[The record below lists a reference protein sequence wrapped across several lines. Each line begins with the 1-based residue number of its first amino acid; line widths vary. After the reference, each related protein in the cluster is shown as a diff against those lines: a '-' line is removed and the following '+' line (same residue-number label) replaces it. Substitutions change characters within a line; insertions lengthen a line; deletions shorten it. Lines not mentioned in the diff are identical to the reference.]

1 MWCTVPA
8 VAGIVL
14 LKNARRALPLDP
26 ARLRRVVL
34 VGPHANASEHMLG
47 NYYGRP
53 SRIVTPLQAFQARMS
68 MLGNCTGCPHTQQSP
83 THPDFRKLTQCKAQ
97 SGRCLCLWTW
107 CCAMLTMVGSTA
119 ISLRAGIE

>member
-1 MWCTVPA
+1 MLLG

-14 LKNARRALPLDP
+14 LKNERGALPLDP

-53 SRIVTPLQAFQARMS
+53 ARVVTPLQAFQARMS
-68 MLGNCTGCPHTQQSP
+68 TPHPKQVLGMADH
-83 THPDFRKLTQCKAQ
+83 
-97 SGRCLCLWTW
+97 
-107 CCAMLTMVGSTA
+107 
-119 ISLRAGIE
+119 